1 MAEGLLGLKNGLL
14 DALVLEPV
22 DYVRTSPMNNL
33 VIDLSHS
40 VTNAHAGKHT
50 THAHL
55 LHLPWRKEK
64 GVIFRYDFFEH
75 FCLLYAQWQSNHLR
89 VSDIQGEKRT
99 VAICTSK
106 LTVKAPPERG
116 QS

>member
-22 DYVRTSPMNNL
+22 DYVGASPMNNL
-33 VIDLSHS
+33 VIDLPQS
-40 VTNAHAGKHT
+40 VTNALTGKHT
-50 THAHL
+50 TQTHL

-64 GVIFRYDFFEH
+64 RIIFRYDFFEH
-75 FCLLYAQWQSNHLR
+75 FCLLYAQGQSNHLR

-99 VAICTSK
+99 VAICTRK
-106 LTVKAPPERG
+106 LTINAPPERG